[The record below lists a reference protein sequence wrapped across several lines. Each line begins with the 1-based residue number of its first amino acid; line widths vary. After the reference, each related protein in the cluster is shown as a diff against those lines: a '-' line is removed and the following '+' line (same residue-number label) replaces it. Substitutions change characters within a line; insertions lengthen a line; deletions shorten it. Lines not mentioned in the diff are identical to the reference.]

1 MAKRPS
7 QKILEA
13 LADLAKALRRIEAPG
28 MVIGGIAVIAH
39 GVARQTVDID
49 ATILAT
55 QIDPSQILETLAES
69 SILPRIPNVLE
80 FAETS
85 QVLLLAH
92 EKTQVTLEISF
103 AYTSF
108 EEEALAKAVEM
119 SFGGVK
125 IPVAIPEDLVI
136 YKALAWRDRD
146 RYDIEQLLTLHG
158 DRIDLE
164 RVRSFVR
171 EFAQI
176 LDTPERIPELER
188 LLHKVFGPMQAKG
201 DPDEH

>member
-7 QKILEA
+7 KRILEA
-13 LADLAKALRRIEAPG
+13 LADLAKAFQRIDAPS

-49 ATILAT
+49 ATVLAARLDT
-55 QIDPSQILETLAES
+55 SQILEVLAEH
-69 SILPRIPNVLE
+69 SIRPRIPNFLE
-80 FAETS
+80 FAEKS
-85 QVLLLAH
+85 QVLLLVH
-92 EKTQVTLEISF
+92 ERTQVTLEISF
-103 AYTSF
+103 AFTSF
-108 EEEALAKAVEM
+108 EQEALAKAIEV

-125 IPVAIPEDLVI
+125 ISVAIPEDLVI

-158 DRIDLE
+158 DHIDLE
-164 RVRSFVR
+164 RVRAFVH

-176 LDTPERIPELER
+176 LGAPERIPEFER
-188 LLHKVFGPMQAKG
+188 LLQKVLGPGA
-201 DPDEH
+201 